1 MEIIKDLNPGIGK
14 YKFIHWNCCEFTA
27 FENEFKWVIGQYNET
42 TASVVCPKCGEQFY
56 DDPILIGYK
65 K

>member
-14 YKFIHWNCCEFTA
+14 YKFTHWNCCEFTA
-27 FENEFKWVIGQYNET
+27 FENEFKWDVGKYNET

-56 DDPILIGYK
+56 DDPILIDYK